1 MSVPKTPAQI
11 VTSTVRKWLEL
22 PDDLLPVIPL
32 VTVLAN
38 ELNGPPVWVAVVN
51 PPSSGKTDML
61 LGVASL
67 DGVEKV
73 SKVTPQTFASGMRP
87 PSDSEQDP
95 SYLIRLKQ
103 RGVFLLVLKD
113 FGTILNLP
121 PLQRNPIFAQ
131 LREIFDGAYDA
142 AYGTGVDVNWS
153 GKLGLLAGA
162 TTHIDAQHKLNAEL
176 GERFVYF
183 RPAIPD
189 SGDVAMQVLN
199 RDDSQAARQTAIAK
213 VYRSGYRKA
222 KAILRRLR
230 REGKDCLAPEA
241 YPLIAAL
248 AQFVAEARRV
258 VKRDR
263 NHYDSSYEVLPAEGP
278 ARLTEI
284 LRQLHIAATICYGG
298 DVEAANRLVR
308 RIAIDSMPGKR
319 RQLLRHLA
327 CRSKGITASMVAL
340 ELECHENTARRE
352 LQDLVATNFVR
363 KLSRA
368 KTDIYLPSKKLL
380 AYAKSIFPYES
391 SSGVALQKLF
401 DLPNNLI
408 SEGEE
413 ERERKC
419 K

>member
-1 MSVPKTPAQI
+1 MSMPKTPAQT

-32 VTVLAN
+32 VTVIAN
-38 ELNGPPVWVAVVN
+38 ELNGPPVWLAVVA
-51 PPSSGKTDML
+51 PSSSGKTDML
-61 LGVASL
+61 LGVATLS
-67 DGVEKV
+67 GVEKR

-87 PSDSEQDP
+87 PSDTDQDP
-95 SYLIRLKQ
+95 SYLMRLQQ

-113 FGTILNLP
+113 FGTILNMP

-131 LREIFDGAYDA
+131 LREIFDGAYDT
-142 AYGTGVDVNWS
+142 AYGTGVEVDWS
-153 GKLGLLAGA
+153 GKLGLLVGA

-189 SGDVAMQVLN
+189 SADVAMQVLKRN
-199 RDDSQAARQTAIAK
+199 DDDPARKTAIAK
-213 VYRSGYRKA
+213 AYQSGYRRA
-222 KAILRRLR
+222 NVILRRLR
-230 REGKDCLAPEA
+230 KEGKDCLAPEA

-248 AQFVAEARRV
+248 GPFVAEARRA

-263 NHYDSSYEVLPAEGP
+263 NYYDSSYEVLPAEGP
-278 ARLTEI
+278 ARVTETLKQI
-284 LRQLHIAATICYGG
+284 HIAATICYG
-298 DVEAANRLVR
+298 DVEAANGLVR

-319 RQLLRHLA
+319 RQLLCHIA
-327 CRSKGITASMVAL
+327 RSRKGVTASMVAL

-352 LQDLVATNFVR
+352 LEDLVAINFVR
-363 KLSRA
+363 KLRRA

-380 AYAKSIFPYES
+380 AYAKNIFPNES

-413 ERERKC
+413 EREEG
-419 K
+419 